1 MKHIFFIDN
10 DKLICQKFRSLYTGN
25 VNTYKCVF
33 RIKSDVQGLTWF
45 CVFKHG
51 DLIRQTE
58 IVNNSCMIPHELL
71 SNKGTLSIG
80 CYAVNPDENNY
91 KRISTGWVNINL
103 KTGAY
108 SEATAPDIPSPDV
121 WETLILKSV
130 PYIGDNGNWF
140 IYSLEEN
147 KYIDSGVSAS
157 GGGGGSPVDAYT
169 KSETDKLLDSKEN
182 ISNKTTE
189 LTQHST
195 DEQYPTARAVNERFE
210 TVEDHFNIFV
220 GVFDSFQN
228 QMDNVN
234 TTLDNKA
241 DKTTTTPVPDYIT
254 SGGLTFKGFHNRI
267 YRYLAPAMEQ
277 MTFYFEN
284 AVYEEDY
291 TAELSFN
298 SGETPT
304 TITYADTGILNW
316 LGTDCSLQDG
326 LSIFAPTANK
336 HYDIVFYF
344 NGTCFVGLVNG
355 FEMATVNNEEIEN
368 REA

>member
-25 VNTYKCVF
+25 INTYKCVF

-157 GGGGGSPVDAYT
+157 GGGGGSPVNAYT
-169 KSETDKLLDSKEN
+169 KSETDKLLDSKETV
-182 ISNKTTE
+182 SNKTTK
-189 LTQHST
+189 LTQDST
-195 DEQYPTARAVNERFE
+195 DEQYPTARAVWDKVITLHQETFNNRENISAINTSLDKKSDKP
-210 TVEDHFNIFV
+210 TVEANIDSLNLLVQFSGMNNKILRSIV
-220 GVFDSFQN
+220 DGLSELLFKFDN
-228 QMDNVN
+228 DVYPN
-234 TTLDNKA
+234 
-241 DKTTTTPVPDYIT
+241 DY
-254 SGGLTFKGFHNRI
+254 
-267 YRYLAPAMEQ
+267 
-277 MTFYFEN
+277 
-284 AVYEEDY
+284 V
-291 TAELSFN
+291 AEFSFN
-298 SGETPT
+298 SSETPP
-304 TITYADTGILNW
+304 TIAYTNSGILNW
-316 LGTDCSLQDG
+316 LGTDCSLVDG
-326 LSIFAPTANK
+326 LSIFAPSANK

-355 FEMATVNNEEIEN
+355 FEMATEYNTPIVGNGE
-368 REA
+368 